1 MGFGHKT
8 QELSDEI
15 NLFDLARL
23 ELFCR
28 RLPKRQVDGW
38 QWRVAQSIPHTVKIS
53 PCLGVGQQFQKGFQ
67 LGRVCFVIL
76 GVDLPHKGL
85 VGPNGPNQRVLT
97 PHKVEVT
104 SPKQAVKVTLAK
116 QWQV

>member
-28 RLPKRQVDGW
+28 RLPKRQVKSG
-38 QWRVAQSIPHTVKIS
+38 Q
-53 PCLGVGQQFQKGFQ
+53 GV
-67 LGRVCFVIL
+67 
-76 GVDLPHKGL
+76 
-85 VGPNGPNQRVLT
+85 
-97 PHKVEVT
+97 
-104 SPKQAVKVTLAK
+104 LA
-116 QWQV
+116 